1 MRKLKYG
8 GDLNFGDFIAVSE
21 GNRIVFGW
29 YFGNGI
35 NNTLQYYY
43 LKAPD
48 QCYEAY
54 ENWEK
59 IKDPEVKK
67 KHWSTKKYSKGFT
80 LKCIYKSYINAVHD
94 TRVMKINNPEDI
106 FTTKEDR
113 ELYEKSK
120 EILIKLNFVKL

>member
-8 GDLNFGDFIAVSE
+8 GDLNFGDFIAISE
-21 GNRIVFGW
+21 GNRISFGW
-29 YFGNGI
+29 YFGEGRSR
-35 NNTLQYYY
+35 TLQYYY
-43 LKAPD
+43 IGAPD
-48 QCYEAY
+48 QCYDSY
-54 ENWEK
+54 EDWEK

-67 KHWSTKKYSKGFT
+67 KHWRSTQYSKGFT

-113 ELYEKSK
+113 EQYEKSK
-120 EILIKLNFVKL
+120 EILIKLKFVKQ